1 MRVLVNGTGNIGTTL
16 ANLLLAHRSLL
27 GIGEVVVRKVR
38 ELRRYE
44 GPDLNEL
51 VNRGARL
58 VHAPTEGAASE
69 LLASVDYLFDCR
81 KPGAA
86 LGDRDAY
93 LQLPGLRGASAQGSE
108 GGFGVPFVGGV
119 NADVVKGEKLVQ
131 IASCNTHATTTLLHV
146 LGGAGLE
153 RLEEADLVCVR
164 RSEDLG
170 GRERLV
176 GANVVSRHRDAR
188 HGTHHAADAAR
199 VYATLGL
206 APDVTSS
213 DITTPSQLMHAV
225 RFNVRLRE
233 ARPAAEIV
241 ADLEAERRL
250 TVTSKFDSNRL
261 FELGRRY
268 GFQGRLYAHA
278 IVVAN
283 DLLVTGRNVRG
294 WAFVPQEGNTLL
306 STLEAFLLQT
316 GHPRGDAIR
325 QSLCARLIPRAS

>member
-1 MRVLVNGTGNIGTTL
+1 M
-16 ANLLLAHRSLL
+16 
-27 GIGEVVVRKVR
+27 
-38 ELRRYE
+38 
-44 GPDLNEL
+44 
-51 VNRGARL
+51 RGARL
-58 VHAPTEGAASE
+58 VLSPTEAATGD
-69 LLASVDYLFDCR
+69 LMASVDYLFDCR
-81 KPGAA
+81 TPGAA
-86 LGDRDAY
+86 LRDREAY
-93 LQLPGLRGASAQGSE
+93 LRLPNLRGASAQGSE
-108 GGFGVPFVGGV
+108 AGFGVPFVGGV
-119 NADVVKGEKLVQ
+119 NAEAVRGEKLVQ
-131 IASCNTHATTTLLHV
+131 IASCNTHATATLLRV
-146 LGGAGLE
+146 LGGERLG

-199 VYATLGL
+199 VYDTLGL
-206 APDVTSS
+206 TPCVTSS

-225 RFNVRLRE
+225 RFNVRLHAPR
-233 ARPAAEIV
+233 AV
-241 ADLEAERRL
+241 ADVVADFAAERRL
-250 TVTSKFDSNRL
+250 AISAKFDSNRV

-306 STLEAFLLQT
+306 STIQAFLLQT
-316 GHPRGDAIR
+316 AHPRAEAIE
-325 QSLCARLIPRAS
+325 QKLCATFIPRTS

>member
-1 MRVLVNGTGNIGTTL
+1 
-16 ANLLLAHRSLL
+16 LL
-27 GIGEVVVRKVR
+27 
-38 ELRRYE
+38 
-44 GPDLNEL
+44 
-51 VNRGARL
+51 
-58 VHAPTEGAASE
+58 T
-69 LLASVDYLFDCR
+69 SVDYIFDCR
-81 KPGAA
+81 RAGAA
-86 LGDRDAY
+86 LADRDAY
-93 LQLPGLRGASAQGSE
+93 LQLPRLRGASAQGSE
-108 GGFGVPFVGGV
+108 AGFGVPFVGGV
-119 NADVVKGEKLVQ
+119 NAGVVKSEKLVQ
-131 IASCNTHATTTLLHV
+131 IASCNTHATATLLHV
-146 LGGAGLE
+146 LGGAQLE

-206 APDVTSS
+206 TPCVTSS
-213 DITTPSQLMHAV
+213 DISTPSQLMHAV
-225 RFNVRLRE
+225 RFNVRLR
-233 ARPAAEIV
+233 APRDAADIA
-241 ADLEAERRL
+241 ADFEAERHL
-250 TVTSKFDSNRL
+250 AITTKFDSNRL

-306 STLEAFLLQT
+306 STIEAFLLQT
-316 GHPRGDAIR
+316 GHRRGDAIR
-325 QSLCARLIPRAS
+325 HSLCASLIPRVS

>member
-1 MRVLVNGTGNIGTTL
+1 VLVNGAGNIGTTL
-16 ANLLLAHRSLL
+16 TNLLLAHRSML
-27 GIGEVVVRKVR
+27 GIGEVIVRKVR
-38 ELRRYE
+38 ETRPFE
-44 GPDLNEL
+44 VSDLSEL
-51 VNRGARL
+51 AMRGARL
-58 VHAPTEGAASE
+58 VLSPTAGATGD
-69 LLASVDYLFDCR
+69 LLASVDYVFDCR
-81 KPGAA
+81 TPGAA
-86 LGDRDAY
+86 LRDREAY
-93 LQLPGLRGASAQGSE
+93 LRLPNLRGASAQGSE
-108 GGFGVPFVGGV
+108 AGFGVPFVGGV
-119 NADVVKGEKLVQ
+119 NAEVVRGEKLVQ
-131 IASCNTHATTTLLHV
+131 IASCNTHATATLLRV
-146 LGGAGLE
+146 LGGEGLG

-176 GANVVSRHRDAR
+176 GANVVSRHRDAT

-206 APDVTSS
+206 APSVTSS
-213 DITTPSQLMHAV
+213 DITTPSQLMHTV
-225 RFNVRLRE
+225 RFNVRLRDP
-233 ARPAAEIV
+233 RAAADVV

-250 TVTSKFDSNRL
+250 AITAKFDSNRV

-306 STLEAFLLQT
+306 STIAAFLLQT
-316 GHPRGDAIR
+316 GHPRTEAIE
-325 QSLCARLIPRAS
+325 QKLCASLIPRRS